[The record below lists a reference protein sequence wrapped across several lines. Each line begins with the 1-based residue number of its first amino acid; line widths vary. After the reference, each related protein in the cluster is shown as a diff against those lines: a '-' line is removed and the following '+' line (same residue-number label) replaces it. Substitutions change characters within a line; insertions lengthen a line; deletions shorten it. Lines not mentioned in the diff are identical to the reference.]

1 MIQIENE
8 YGSFGEE
15 KAYLR
20 AIRDLMIARGV
31 TAPFLL
37 LTGHGAQHCAGSMIE
52 DDILVTGNFG
62 SKAKRKF
69 RYDASLFEEHGK
81 NGR

>member
-37 LTGHGAQHCAGSMIE
+37 LTGHGAQHC
-52 DDILVTGNFG
+52 
-62 SKAKRKF
+62 
-69 RYDASLFEEHGK
+69 
-81 NGR
+81 GRQHD

>member
-20 AIRDLMIARGV
+20 AIRDLMITRRDS
-31 TAPFLL
+31 TILL
-37 LTGHGAQHCAGSMIE
+37 LTGHGAQHCGQA
-52 DDILVTGNFG
+52 
-62 SKAKRKF
+62 A
-69 RYDASLFEEHGK
+69 
-81 NGR
+81 

>member
-37 LTGHGAQHCAGSMIE
+37 LTAMARNIAGK
-52 DDILVTGNFG
+52 DD
-62 SKAKRKF
+62 
-69 RYDASLFEEHGK
+69 
-81 NGR
+81 

>member
-1 MIQIENE
+1 MCFNGKNCSAQLATGGNILMIQIENE

-37 LTGHGAQHCAGSMIE
+37 LTAMARNIAGRQH
-52 DDILVTGNFG
+52 D
-62 SKAKRKF
+62 
-69 RYDASLFEEHGK
+69 
-81 NGR
+81 